1 MNRIFAFILSVLFVL
16 NPILAMPQVF
26 AAEPK
31 QDTPET
37 LQSQSAPADNTTPDA
52 ADLSAVPEQIE
63 NELKEHIANV
73 YGREQTD
80 EIYSNILRIIEDTK
94 KQRPQKLV
102 QEDYNRTSDWYK
114 DEIVYMFYADQFGVN
129 DNNQPSTFKNAVK
142 MLDYLKLLGVTTIY
156 ILPFADSPMN
166 DSGFD
171 VRDPRNVRADL
182 GGMKEFKEFLDAA
195 HQYGFKVKADLV
207 LNHLSDQ
214 HKWFQDALKGD
225 VSKLDNFVVKDKMP
239 EYTTYKDEK
248 LGFVAEYKE
257 DDGTISK
264 RRIIF
269 PEITDSHY
277 RKVTINGRDYY
288 LYHTFYPFQLDINWE
303 NPDVMYYALGTVAFW
318 ANLGIDIFRLDAIP
332 YLIKENGTNAE
343 NLPKTHE
350 VIKIISLFIQA
361 TAPRSVIQAEACQT
375 PKNILP
381 YFGSERKVNLNISG
395 KEKEIVRTDEFQIAY
410 HFPYMPAIWASLVSA
425 DNRYFWKAHKQTPKI
440 PDSAT
445 WAIFLRVHDELTLEM
460 VNAKTRELIYD
471 DLEPKG
477 AEFRKGFGVSGRMA
491 NFLDNDTDRIGMAF
505 SILLSL
511 PGIPIIYYGD
521 EIGSQNNYTYA
532 QRFAKLRE
540 LKQRAKNKGKNKV
553 EMLSYFDSRDIN
565 RGAIKRRT
573 FYNATRAENSFEGKV
588 FKKVKQLIE
597 VRKKYPVIARGDF
610 TQIKTNAP
618 EIFAYMRTLG
628 DEQIIVI
635 NNLSDNRTVAE
646 LNIPNIPWWK
656 KDDDV
661 YLLDLLNNR
670 KRRVNYSKPTKNLIM
685 RLKPYDSVW
694 FKVEKLSAEDAPTE
708 KTTPEKSN

>member
-31 QDTPET
+31 QDAPET
-37 LQSQSAPADNTTPDA
+37 LQSQSAQADNTTSEN

-303 NPDVMYYALGTVAFW
+303 NPDVMYYALGTVAYW

-361 TAPRSVIQAEACQT
+361 TASRSVIQAEACQT

-511 PGIPIIYYGD
+511 KGVPIIYYGD
-521 EIGSQNNYTYA
+521 EIGAQNN
-532 QRFAKLRE
+532 FANAKKSAKIRE
-540 LKQRAKNKGKNKV
+540 QKQKSNPKNKV
-553 EMLSYFDSRDIN
+553 KMLSYFDSRDIN
-565 RGAIKRRT
+565 RGPIKKKT
-573 FYNATRAENSFEGKV
+573 LYDAAKPGNSNNHKV
-588 FKKVKQLIE
+588 YERVQKLIK
-597 VRKKYPVIARGDF
+597 VRKQYPVMSRGDF
-610 TQIKTNAP
+610 TEIKTDSP
-618 EIFAYMRTLG
+618 EIFAYVRAYG
-628 DEQIIVI
+628 NV
-635 NNLSDNRTVAE
+635 
-646 LNIPNIPWWK
+646 
-656 KDDDV
+656 
-661 YLLDLLNNR
+661 
-670 KRRVNYSKPTKNLIM
+670 
-685 RLKPYDSVW
+685 
-694 FKVEKLSAEDAPTE
+694 
-708 KTTPEKSN
+708 